1 MGSSTKNID
10 QIQLND
16 EDINCRDE
24 QSPDIADSHSIVTGI
39 VEDTVKRE
47 GAGSMNSQASSDS
60 ELSNAQIR
68 PAMLEPD
75 GPEDQL
81 RYNQKANRK
90 MRWMA
95 FGVIGGL
102 IVFFFLLLMAAL
114 FKIFFGSYLASIIS
128 AASVGWQWHI
138 LIFLGATL
146 VLLAAV
152 PLSLSLALVRMIS
165 DKKDDEAQE
174 IKAPSVE
181 LIKALAHIC
190 KSVATSMKQ

>member
-10 QIQLND
+10 QIQLNE
-16 EDINCRDE
+16 EDINFRDE
-24 QSPDIADSHSIVTGI
+24 QSPDIADSRSIVTGI
-39 VEDTVKRE
+39 VEDTVKGE
-47 GAGSMNSQASSDS
+47 GAGSMHSQVSSDS
-60 ELSNAQIR
+60 GLSDARIR

-128 AASVGWQWHI
+128 AASAGWQWHI

-146 VLLAAV
+146 LLLAAV